1 MNGPQ
6 PAIAPASAKRNP
18 TIAPAWSRPKK
29 SPTIAGKSVEIAPYE
44 YPKTSASPKSRGR
57 PRPARR
63 KPRKPTARDGAD
75 ADGRDD
81 PGAGQRRVP
90 EVARE
95 WDEVDE
101 RDEDRDPRR
110 RERGA
115 QHPERGCPDRARQG
129 PDAVVGAGRGDGGT
143 ARPVGGEAEALGVAP
158 HHLSHEVHEDEDPD
172 AEDDVGRPPADRG
185 HQELGQR
192 RQREGA
198 DARAARG
205 EADGETAPGDEPLHD
220 RRVARHVRRAH
231 AERSHEAV
239 ENVRLP
245 QLGDERHAGE
255 RHAQE
260 KPAGGDHDPRA
271 PEVGEPPGGEA
282 EDAVGDGVDGKRARE
297 ARAAPA
303 ELPEERV
310 EEDPERVLG
319 AVGDEE
325 DEERASD
332 DEPAVEDAH
341 GQARPFLPL
350 SFGSTSAR
358 NLPVYEPGV
367 CATASGVP
375 SATISPPSS
384 PPSGPR
390 STT

>member
-1 MNGPQ
+1 
-6 PAIAPASAKRNP
+6 
-18 TIAPAWSRPKK
+18 PKK

-63 KPRKPTARDGAD
+63 KPRKPTAWSAI
-75 ADGRDD
+75 AT
-81 PGAGQRRVP
+81 PTAGLRPIRSETAPMTRRPATAPMPTV
-90 EVARE
+90 ET
-95 WDEVDE
+95 
-101 RDEDRDPRR
+101 
-110 RERGA
+110 A
-115 QHPERGCPDRARQG
+115 Q
-129 PDAVVGAGRGDGGT
+129 
-143 ARPVGGEAEALGVAP
+143 AP
-158 HHLSHEVHEDEDPD
+158 
-172 AEDDVGRPPADRG
+172 
-185 HQELGQR
+185 GQR

-205 EADGETAPGDEPLHD
+205 EADGETAPCDEPLHD

-245 QLGDERHAGE
+245 QLGDERHASE

-282 EDAVGDGVDGKRARE
+282 EDAVGEGVDGKRARE

-310 EEDPERVLG
+310 EEDAEGVLG

-325 DEERASD
+325 D
-332 DEPAVEDAH
+332 
-341 GQARPFLPL
+341 
-350 SFGSTSAR
+350 
-358 NLPVYEPGV
+358 
-367 CATASGVP
+367 
-375 SATISPPSS
+375 
-384 PPSGPR
+384 
-390 STT
+390 

>member
-1 MNGPQ
+1 MGVRAAARRPV
-6 PAIAPASAKRNP
+6 AIARGAP
-18 TIAPAWSRPKK
+18 TNVALLALFDVAFLTGWL
-29 SPTIAGKSVEIAPYE
+29 AFAFA
-44 YPKTSASPKSRGR
+44 TS
-57 PRPARR
+57 PARWSLVLHA
-63 KPRKPTARDGAD
+63 TGGFAILALLFFQAEDGIRGWSVTGVQTCAL
-75 ADGRDD
+75 
-81 PGAGQRRVP
+81 PICRVP

-95 WDEVDE
+95 RDEVDE

-172 AEDDVGRPPADRG
+172 AEDDVCRPPADRG

-239 ENVRLP
+239 ENVWLP

-282 EDAVGDGVDGKRARE
+282 DDAVGEGVDGKRARE

-332 DEPAVEDAH
+332 DDPAVEDAH

-367 CATASGVP
+367 
-375 SATISPPSS
+375 
-384 PPSGPR
+384 
-390 STT
+390 